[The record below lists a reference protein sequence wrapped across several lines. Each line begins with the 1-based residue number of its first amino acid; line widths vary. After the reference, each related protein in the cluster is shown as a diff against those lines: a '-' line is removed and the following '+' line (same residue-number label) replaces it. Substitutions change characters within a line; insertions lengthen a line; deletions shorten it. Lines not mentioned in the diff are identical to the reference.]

1 MSLLSGIRFISKD
14 KREVKGISSI
24 INNNCNN
31 DDHDHEKN
39 NDTIF
44 KKRKSHKKDKVSK
57 SHKKHKSKKNGKN
70 STDRNDKAKDM
81 NHRRKRA
88 YDSSS
93 SSSDSENNDDSYK
106 IDDHHVRTKY
116 ERNRGNNK
124 NIGDNNDDDDDDDD
138 DSVVDMNAI
147 AREEEAKERVDLKRD
162 RDRVIC
168 RDDRR
173 EDRYDERYVNRYS
186 SDNYR
191 SRHDANIDHGTNSNS
206 NVTNKKS
213 QFDAD
218 RFKSLINSLKNK
230 NKIDMKDQD
239 KHVDGGNYND
249 NIVDDD
255 NDVST
260 SKKISKD
267 VYIQKSDMNDC
278 HSEKSRFFH
287 DDNNDNNGDFINK
300 INRNSNGLINNS
312 DFTKQV
318 PVVVTASTTTTTG
331 TTNQSAA
338 ALLRERLKR
347 NKMTTLTNTSSAA
360 AADVTNDANV
370 PTSQSVILDNKEMVT
385 LQAKLQQLQEKDKSK
400 SSSKSG
406 NKNESNGFDSC
417 KKAYNNNDDMDDM
430 DEIYKQNI
438 LRLGDRYKGSE
449 LSNAGAFGS
458 GMKTGFDEES
468 DIDMKMF
475 ERKKERNPAEMLQR
489 QVGGWRWRMMMM
501 MIMII
506 IIMIMIIVIIMNG

>member
-24 INNNCNN
+24 INNNNNNN
-31 DDHDHEKN
+31 DKYKNNKLTDVDVNDDYDNEKN

-57 SHKKHKSKKNGKN
+57 SNKKHKSKKNGKN
-70 STDRNDKAKDM
+70 STYRNDIHYHDDRNDKGKNM

-93 SSSDSENNDDSYK
+93 SSSDSDLNNDDSHK

-116 ERNRGNNK
+116 ERN
-124 NIGDNNDDDDDDDD
+124 IADNNNDDDDDDD

-173 EDRYDERYVNRYS
+173 EDRYDERYDNRYS
-186 SDNYR
+186 SDNYH
-191 SRHDANIDHGTNSNS
+191 SRHDANIDHGNNSNS

-239 KHVDGGNYND
+239 KNNGGNYND
-249 NIVDDD
+249 NVVVDDD
-255 NDVST
+255 DDVST

-267 VYIQKSDMNDC
+267 VYIQKSDMNDY
-278 HSEKSRFFH
+278 HAEKSRFFH
-287 DDNNDNNGDFINK
+287 DDNDSDDNDGDFINK
-300 INRNSNGLINNS
+300 INRDSNGLINNS

-318 PVVVTASTTTTTG
+318 PVVVTATTTTTG

-347 NKMTTLTNTSSAA
+347 NKMTTLSSTTSS
-360 AADVTNDANV
+360 DVVTNGTNV
-370 PTSQSVILDNKEMVT
+370 PTSQNVILDNKEMVT
-385 LQAKLQQLQEKDKSK
+385 LQAKLQQLQEGDKNR
-400 SSSKSG
+400 SSCKSG
-406 NKNESNGFDSC
+406 NKSESNGGGSY
-417 KKAYNNNDDMDDM
+417 KKAHNNNDDMDDM

-449 LSNAGAFGS
+449 LNNAGAFGS

-475 ERKKERNPAEMLQR
+475 ERKKESNPAEILQR
-489 QVGGWRWRMMMM
+489 QVGGWRD
-501 MIMII
+501 
-506 IIMIMIIVIIMNG
+506 GGG